1 MMVFAA
7 AAATVGLF
15 LALTLFIG
23 PKRPNEKKALP
34 FECGFIKPAEATHPY
49 PIKYYL
55 VAILFIVFDI
65 EVAFMY
71 PWAVSFKQIGMTG
84 FVSMMVFLAILLVGL
99 YYAAKKR
106 VFDWK

>member
-1 MMVFAA
+1 LVFAG

-15 LALTLFIG
+15 VALTLFVG
-23 PKRPNEKKALP
+23 PKRPNPTKALP
-34 FECGFIKPAEATHPY
+34 FECGFALPGDAQHPF

-84 FVSMMVFLAILLVGL
+84 FVSMMIFLAILLVGL
-99 YYAAKKR
+99 YYASKKH